1 MWRIDWVYDWE
12 EWEDSARMD
21 VYIFQHDGEF
31 PHIQQK
37 IYQWE
42 GMLWHNQELNEAASD
57 YVRANAVVTGF
68 ANMIS
73 ISSGHWINQQYSWPR
88 LS

>member
-1 MWRIDWVYDWE
+1 
-12 EWEDSARMD
+12 MD

-73 ISSGHWINQQYSWPR
+73 ISSGHWINQTLLLNSILDPDYPR
-88 LS
+88 SMCSNCKVVAL